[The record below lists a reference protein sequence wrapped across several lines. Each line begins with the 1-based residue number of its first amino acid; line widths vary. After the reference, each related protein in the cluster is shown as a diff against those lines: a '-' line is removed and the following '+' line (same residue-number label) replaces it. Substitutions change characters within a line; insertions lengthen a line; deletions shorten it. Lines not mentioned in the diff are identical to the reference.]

1 MNDAT
6 ADRLD
11 RLEQELTDLRL
22 AMGSQVRTREIVV
35 VDEAGVP
42 RIRLSAT
49 AGDEAV
55 PSTCRIMLLDA
66 DGFER
71 VSVSALP
78 GIGAVSIAGRTEQ
91 EQRSHVD
98 VFALDPEDGDGV
110 YLGVELVDRGNSV
123 GGHTVYEEREP
134 RSWARMP

>member
-1 MNDAT
+1 MDDAT
-6 ADRLD
+6 ADRLAQ
-11 RLEQELTDLRL
+11 LERELTNLRL
-22 AMGSQVRTREIVV
+22 GMGSQVRTREVV
-35 VDEAGVP
+35 VIDDAGVP
-42 RIRLSAT
+42 RIRLSST
-49 AGDEAV
+49 AGDGAG
-55 PSTCRIMLLDA
+55 STCRIVLLDA

-78 GIGAVSIAGRTEQ
+78 GIGALRVVGRTEH

-123 GGHTVYEEREP
+123 GGHTVYEGREP
-134 RSWARMP
+134 RTWTRRP